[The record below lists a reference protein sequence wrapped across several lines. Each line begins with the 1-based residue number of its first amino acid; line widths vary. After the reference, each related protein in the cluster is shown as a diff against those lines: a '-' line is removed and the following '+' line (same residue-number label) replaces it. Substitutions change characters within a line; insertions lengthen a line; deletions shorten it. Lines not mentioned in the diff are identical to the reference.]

1 MATKVSL
8 SRFKSAARRVLAC
21 QLCIALTLSSIVAA
35 PAQVFAQASGINLPK
50 LGDAADEDLP
60 LSLERRIGEEIYR
73 DYLASGSVLE
83 DPEVQDYIWQVASR
97 LTRTANAN
105 GYDFKFFIVRNP
117 QINAFALPGGYIGIH
132 TGLMA
137 AAQSEAELA
146 SVLGHEIAHVTQRHI
161 ARMLSKQKQSS
172 VLTLATVVLAALA
185 ARSNPEAAFGV
196 LSLGDAIQTGSLLS
210 FSRDAEREAD
220 RIGFDMLT
228 QAGFDSSGMPA
239 FFMRLQQAN
248 RLNESKA
255 PEYARTHPIT
265 QERINDVQ
273 LRAKQTRYKQTADS
287 TEYLFVRSKLQAL
300 SDESVDG
307 LARSRTNFEVALR
320 DRTTNSEIGSMY
332 GLAYTAYLQRNYP
345 LVEKTLTDLRKKLG
359 GQHAA
364 LDSLNVE
371 ALIGARLYD
380 KALEN
385 VQAAR
390 LRFPQSRALT
400 QSYAKVLLQL
410 KQFEVARRF
419 LEDQTSLNRG
429 DHQLLALLAKAYDGL
444 GLTAQAHKASS
455 ERYELL
461 GSLQEAINQLEVAQ
475 KSASPDFYLA
485 SQIDAKLRELRQT
498 FLRERAERNRK

>member
-1 MATKVSL
+1 MVAKVSF
-8 SRFKSAARRVLAC
+8 SWFKSATRRALARK
-21 QLCIALTLSSIVAA
+21 LCVALTLSSLVAA
-35 PAQVFAQASGINLPK
+35 PSPIVAQASGINLPK

-83 DPEVQDYIWQVASR
+83 DPEVQDYVWQVASR
-97 LTRTANAN
+97 LTRSSNAN
-105 GYDFKFFIVRNP
+105 GYDFNFFVVRNP
-117 QINAFALPGGYIGIH
+117 QINAFALPGGFIGLH
-132 TGLMA
+132 TGLIA

-146 SVLGHEIAHVTQRHI
+146 SVLGHEIAHVTQRHL
-161 ARMLSKQKQSS
+161 ARMLSKQKQGT
-172 VLTLATVVLAALA
+172 VLTLATLVLAALA

-196 LSLGDAIQTGSLLS
+196 LALGDTIQTGNLLS

-265 QERINDVQ
+265 QDRINDIQ

-287 TEYLFVRSKLQAL
+287 IEYLFVRSKLQAL
-300 SDESVDG
+300 SDDSVDG
-307 LARSRTNFEVALR
+307 LARSKINFEVALR
-320 DRTTNSEIGSMY
+320 DKTTNSEIGSMY

-345 LVEKTLTDLRKKLG
+345 LVEKTLADLKKKLG
-359 GQHAA
+359 VQHAA
-364 LDSLNVE
+364 LDNLAVE
-371 ALIGARLYD
+371 AMMGAGLYD

-385 VQAAR
+385 VRTAR

-400 QSYAKVLLQL
+400 QAYAKVLLQL

-419 LEDQTSLNRG
+419 LEDQTVLNRG

-461 GSLQEAINQLEVAQ
+461 GALKEAISQLEFAQ
-475 KSASPDFYLA
+475 KAANTDFYLA